1 MNISE
6 MRANEDALGDETAT
20 AALSSKIGSIWTR
33 TLTSIF
39 SKTML
44 DRAKRFSPMKTTI
57 QGKKVGYFYG
67 ILKIKSCRKNKLK
80 IFTPRRTAKLWI
92 LTSVA
97 TLEAHRSET
106 GVKTKYYT
114 YRKTKRM
121 ILEWFLTTH
130 TAATIQRISIFTLL
144 LPNIRVFF

>member
-44 DRAKRFSPMKTTI
+44 DRAKRFSTMKTTI
-57 QGKKVGYFYG
+57 QGEKVG
-67 ILKIKSCRKNKLK
+67 
-80 IFTPRRTAKLWI
+80 
-92 LTSVA
+92 
-97 TLEAHRSET
+97 
-106 GVKTKYYT
+106 
-114 YRKTKRM
+114 
-121 ILEWFLTTH
+121 
-130 TAATIQRISIFTLL
+130 
-144 LPNIRVFF
+144 